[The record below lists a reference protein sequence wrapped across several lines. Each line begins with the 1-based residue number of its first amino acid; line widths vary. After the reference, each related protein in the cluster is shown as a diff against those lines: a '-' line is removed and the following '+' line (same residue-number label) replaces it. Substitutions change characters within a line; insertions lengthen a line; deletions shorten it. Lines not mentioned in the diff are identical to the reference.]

1 MKYLPY
7 IFLLLSFN
15 SFSQNEG
22 NIWYFGY
29 NAGLDFNSGSAVA
42 ITDGALSTFE
52 GCATICDYNGD
63 LLFYTDGLTAYN
75 KNHNV
80 MQNGTNLAGHS
91 SSTQSAVIIKQPGNN
106 SIYYLFT
113 VDFRFG
119 TLDCR
124 YSEIDINL
132 DNGLGGIVP
141 STKNTL
147 VLNPS
152 CEKIA
157 AIQHQNGIDYW
168 IIAHEFG
175 SNNFYSYLLSSAGL
189 SAGIAYSSGS
199 VVNLSANTI
208 GYLRASPD
216 GSRLASARSEENVEL
231 FNFNNT
237 TGSITFEM
245 TLLTYSGVPQ
255 SFYGLEFS
263 PNGNL
268 LYISNVDH
276 ANADLYQFNL
286 AAGSQTDIL
295 NSQTTLG
302 VMPGAGGALQLA
314 PDGKIYNAQYGTG
327 NNYLGVISNPDIV
340 GAGCNYLPNSF
351 YLAGKASGAGLP
363 TFFSSIFIPPQVDTC
378 IPPQA
383 NLPDT
388 IIICNPS
395 VTLTADQ
402 AYTYLWST
410 GETTQSIIVNQ
421 SGDYWVQ
428 VCDTNLGE
436 VLVYENDFN
445 SFIGSEWSDNTTSTY
460 NSTTVLGSFNNAS
473 TTLNLSNLPTHN
485 SIKAVFDLYLL
496 DSWDGNAGPDIWDLS
511 IDGSSAII
519 TTFANTNFGG
529 GIQSYPGNYPSTNA
543 SLTGVNQMGLPNIC
557 YTGINSISSLYKI
570 DSPFSTHYSS
580 SASIDFSA
588 SGLESA
594 CNESWAIDSVKIYV
608 DSALSCCATEF
619 VHVELTT
626 PVANLGPDIITC
638 DSLVTLTASA
648 GYSYLWSTGDT
659 TQSII
664 VDTTG
669 NYQVITCDTFL
680 SQQIIYESNFGIGIG
695 PIWNTTSSFP
705 INGVTALGEFGN
717 QTISLSLNNILPHD
731 SILVEFDLYVIS
743 SWDGNGI
750 PICCGPDFITLR
762 TDGIDMM
769 HATFSN
775 TGQLQSYPDDY
786 PVNNPN
792 QSGVDLIGANF
803 SMYNISRTIAHS
815 NSNAVI
821 DFIGG
826 PGLQSLGD
834 ESWAFSNVKIYTIFN
849 ECCATEDINVQIK
862 CPLTTAII
870 TEPSCNGYADAS
882 IDLTFVDGT
891 LPQTVVWESSDNT
904 FLSNMPNI
912 TNLIAGEYI
921 VSTTCGLTCPPVIE
935 TIIVPEPL
943 ALIVPGIASDISCI
957 GLNDGSVDITI
968 SALVPLVVST
978 EWTGPNSFASILEDI
993 NSLSAGMYSVLV
1005 TDANNC
1011 FITQDFEV
1019 QEPDSILPNPT
1030 ITNVSCNGFSDGT
1043 ALFSITGGTI
1053 PHNVN
1058 WGTLN
1063 PLSLYAGIHTY
1074 SITDDNSC
1082 MFLGEVIILEPDPIL
1097 PNPTTTDLLCYG
1109 DSTGTAVLSPTGG
1122 TAPYNIN
1129 WGANNPSL
1137 LSFGSHLYTITD
1149 TNNCP
1154 YTDVVNIYQSGPI
1167 TVFPNP
1173 ENVSCYGDFDGWC
1186 TIDIT
1191 GGISPYAVDWYGADS
1206 LALSAGTYQYSV
1218 SDSNN
1223 CIITDSVTITQPDSL
1238 KVTYITTHVQCYG
1251 ESTGD
1256 IDVSVLL
1263 VNPPYSYLWTNTT
1276 NPIFIETTQDISNLY
1291 AGTYLLT
1298 VKDSNLCAIELQIVV
1313 SQPTLIIDFL
1323 SIQLSDYTGYNIACK
1338 GENSGWISVAASGG
1352 YIPFTYAWN
1361 TGETTDSI
1369 SNLYKGIYTLIITDG
1384 LGCTATTILNLIEP
1398 PDNLTGVIQATTD
1411 YNGFNISCF
1420 NGSDGGIR
1428 EIPSGGVSPY
1438 VWAWQGIQGG
1448 EYVINQ
1454 MAGYYH
1460 VELYDNNNCFWEDS
1474 ITLTEPPPLD
1484 IQKISVTDTCDR
1496 EVGEAYAI
1504 VSGGVQDYQYIWSS
1518 EDTLSVATNLAQ
1530 GTYELVIAD
1539 ANNCTDTV
1547 WYSIGNLPSP
1557 LIDFYAIPKHK
1568 RFFEQLDDPFV
1579 FIDNTEGFWQNVEYW
1594 YWDFGDNNFDI
1605 DSIVFHSYQDT
1616 GTYDVSL
1623 IIVTEYN
1630 CIDTITKSVLV
1641 DDYDIYIPNAFTP
1654 GDYDEINNIFYVY
1667 AYGVNNFLMNI
1678 YSRWGALLF
1687 ESDNIKKGWDG
1698 RKQGESEICPIGT
1711 YVYYIEIENIYGEIF
1726 KFEGQIMLIR

>member
-1 MKYLPY
+1 MKYLSY
-7 IFLLLSFN
+7 IFLLLSFS

-22 NIWYFGY
+22 NIWYFGEY
-29 NAGLDFNSGSAVA
+29 AGLDFNSGVPVA
-42 ITDGALSTFE
+42 LTNGQLNTLE
-52 GCATICDYNGD
+52 GCASIADQNGD
-63 LLFYTDGLTAYN
+63 LLFYTDGMTVYN
-75 KNHNV
+75 KNHIV
-80 MQNGTNLAGHS
+80 MPNGFGLLGHN
-91 SSTQSAVIIKQPGNN
+91 SSTQSAIIIKKPG
-106 SIYYLFT
+106 SSIIYYIFT
-113 VDFRFG
+113 VDG
-119 TLDCR
+119 VSGNGGGLN
-124 YSEIDINL
+124 YSEVDITL
-132 DNGLGGIVP
+132 QGGLGDITLNKNINIVP
-141 STKNTL
+141 GTCEKVVAIEHQNCGDFWIIVRLENSNTYHSYMFTSSG
-147 VLNPS
+147 LNMIPVVTNIGPVYNITLGYLRGS
-152 CEKIA
+152 PNGDKIA
-157 AIQHQNGIDYW
+157 AANYNFLFPGSDFNLFDFDNLTGIL
-168 IIAHEFG
+168 
-175 SNNFYSYLLSSAGL
+175 SNEITIVVSNPY
-189 SAGIAYSSGS
+189 GI
-199 VVNLSANTI
+199 
-208 GYLRASPD
+208 
-216 GSRLASARSEENVEL
+216 
-231 FNFNNT
+231 
-237 TGSITFEM
+237 
-245 TLLTYSGVPQ
+245 
-255 SFYGLEFS
+255 EFS
-263 PNGNL
+263 PNGNILYVNSDLGEIFQYDL
-268 LYISNVDH
+268 LASNI
-276 ANADLYQFNL
+276 ASSQFL
-286 AAGSQTDIL
+286 L
-295 NSQTTLG
+295 NNSPG
-302 VMPGAGGALQLA
+302 VTWGAIQLA
-314 PDGKIYNAQYGTG
+314 SDNKMYLANLGATYLSVV
-327 NNYLGVISNPDIV
+327 NNPNTIGVGCNFNQSGVYLGGQLSQ
-340 GAGCNYLPNSF
+340 G
-351 YLAGKASGAGLP
+351 GLP
-363 TFFSSIFIPPQVDTC
+363 TFYSSIFVNCDACT
-378 IPPQA
+378 PPQA
-383 NLPDT
+383 NLSDT
-388 IIICNPS
+388 IIICDTS
-395 VTLTADQ
+395 ITLTVDP
-402 AYTYLWST
+402 AYAYLWST

-436 VLVYENDFN
+436 VLVYENDFD

-460 NSTTVLGSFNNAS
+460 NSTTVLGNFNNAS
-473 TTLNLSNLPTHN
+473 TTLNLNNLPTHT

-511 IDGSSAII
+511 IDGSNAIN
-519 TTFANTNFGG
+519 TTFANINFGG
-529 GIQSYPGNYPSTNA
+529 GMQQSYPGNYPSTNA
-543 SLTGVNQMGLPNIC
+543 PLTDVNQMGLPNIC

-570 DSPFSTHYSS
+570 DSPFSTHSS
-580 SASIDFSA
+580 TSANLNFSA
-588 SGLESA
+588 SGLESS
-594 CNESWAIDSVKIYV
+594 CNESWAIDSVKVYV
-608 DSALSCCATEF
+608 DGALSCCATEF
-619 VHVELTT
+619 VHVELTA
-626 PVANLGPDIITC
+626 PVANLGPDIFTC
-638 DSLVTLTASA
+638 DSLVTLTASG
-648 GYSYLWSTGDT
+648 GYTYLWSTGEI

-664 VDTTG
+664 VNTTG
-669 NYQVITCDTFL
+669 NYQVEICDPAANTL
-680 SQQIIYESNFGIGIG
+680 VYESNFDIGIG
-695 PIWNTTSSFP
+695 PNWNTTSSYL
-705 INGVTALGEFGN
+705 INGITALGQFSN
-717 QTISLSLNNILPHD
+717 QTISLSSNSLLLHD
-731 SILVEFDLYVIS
+731 SILVEFDLYVIG

-769 HATFSN
+769 HATFSS
-775 TGQLQSYPDDY
+775 TSQLQSYPDDY

-792 QSGVDLIGANF
+792 QSGVDLIGAGF

-834 ESWAFSNVKIYTIFN
+834 ESWAFSNVKTYTIFN

-862 CPLTTAII
+862 CPPTAVVI
-870 TEPSCNGYADAS
+870 TEPSCNGYADGS

-904 FLSNMPNI
+904 FLSNMSNI
-912 TNLIAGEYI
+912 TNLIAGQYI
-921 VSTTCGLTCPPVIE
+921 VSTTCDLTCPPVIE
-935 TIIVPEPL
+935 TIIVPDPP
-943 ALIVPGIASDISCI
+943 ALIVPGITSDISCT
-957 GLNDGSVDITI
+957 GMNDGSINITVSGLI
-968 SALVPLVVST
+968 PLVVST

-993 NSLSAGMYSVLV
+993 NGLSVGMYSVLV
-1005 TDANNC
+1005 TDVNNC
-1011 FITQDFEV
+1011 FVIEDFEV
-1019 QEPDSILPNPT
+1019 KEPDPILPNPT
-1030 ITNVSCNGFSDGT
+1030 ITAVLCYGDNTGTVIFSP
-1043 ALFSITGGTI
+1043 TGGSSPYNI
-1053 PHNVN
+1053 D
-1058 WGTLN
+1058 WGANN
-1063 PLSLYAGIHTY
+1063 PLLLSAGSHLY
-1074 SITDDNSC
+1074 SITDVNNCSYP
-1082 MFLGEVIILEPDPIL
+1082 GVVIIPQPDPIL
-1097 PNPTTTDLLCYG
+1097 PNPTTTTVLCYG
-1109 DSTGTAVLSPTGG
+1109 DNTGTAVLSPTGG
-1122 TAPYNIN
+1122 SSPYNIN
-1129 WGANNPSL
+1129 WGANNPLL
-1137 LSFGSHLYTITD
+1137 LSAGSHLYSIID
-1149 TNNCP
+1149 ANNCP
-1154 YTDVVNIYQSGPI
+1154 YAGVVDIYESDPI
-1167 TVFPNP
+1167 TVFSNP
-1173 ENVSCYGDFDGWC
+1173 EHVSCYGGFDGWC
-1186 TIDIT
+1186 TIDIF

-1206 LALSAGTYQYSV
+1206 LALSAGTYLYSV

-1223 CIITDSVTITQPDSL
+1223 CILTDSVTITQPDSL

-1263 VNPPYSYLWTNTT
+1263 VSPPYSYLWTNTT
-1276 NPIFIETTQDISNLY
+1276 NPIFIETTQDVSNLY

-1298 VKDSNLCAIELQIVV
+1298 VKDANLCAIELQIVV

-1438 VWAWQGIQGG
+1438 VWAWQSIQGG

-1484 IQKISVTDTCDR
+1484 IQKMSVTDTCDR

-1539 ANNCTDTV
+1539 ANNCTDTA
-1547 WYSIGNLPSP
+1547 WYSIVNLPSP

-1568 RFFEQLDDPFV
+1568 RFLEQLDDPFV

-1605 DSIVFHSYQDT
+1605 DSIAFHSYKDT

-1687 ESDNIKKGWDG
+1687 ESDNMKKGWDG

>member
-1 MKYLPY
+1 VKYLPY

-1030 ITNVSCNGFSDGT
+1030 IANVSCNGFSDGK

-1053 PHNVN
+1053 PYNVN
-1058 WGTLN
+1058 WGTSN
-1063 PLSLYAGIHTY
+1063 PLNLYAGTHAY

-1082 MFLGEVIILEPDPIL
+1082 VFLGEVIIWEPDPIL
-1097 PNPTTTDLLCYG
+1097 PNPTTTAVLCNG
-1109 DSTGTAVLSPTGG
+1109 DSTGTAFLSPTGG
-1122 TAPYNIN
+1122 TSPYNIN

-1137 LSFGSHLYTITD
+1137 LSAGLHLYAITD
-1149 TNNCP
+1149 NNNCIYP
-1154 YTDVVNIYQSGPI
+1154 GVVNIFQPGPI
-1167 TVFPNP
+1167 VVSPTQQ
-1173 ENVSCYGDFDGWC
+1173 NVSCYGYLDGWC
-1186 TIDIT
+1186 TISII
-1191 GGISPYAVDWYGADS
+1191 GGIPNYTVDWYGAYS
-1206 LALSAGTYQYSV
+1206 LSLSSGTYLYSV
-1218 SDSNN
+1218 SDANN
-1223 CIITDSVTITQPDSL
+1223 CILTDSVTITQPDSL
-1238 KVTYITTHVQCYG
+1238 KVTYITTDVQCYE
-1251 ESTGD
+1251 ESTGN

-1263 VNPPYSYLWTNTT
+1263 VNPPYSYVWTNTT
-1276 NPIFIETTQDISNLY
+1276 NLTFIETTEDISNLD

-1298 VKDSNLCAIELQIVV
+1298 VTDADLCAIELQIVV
-1313 SQPTLIIDFL
+1313 SQPTPISEHI
-1323 SIQLSDYTGYNIACK
+1323 SIQFSNYTGYNIACK
-1338 GENSGWISVAASGG
+1338 GENSGWISVEASGG

-1369 SNLYKGIYTLIITDG
+1369 SNLYAGIYTLIITDG
-1384 LGCTATTILNLIEP
+1384 LGCIESFNLNLSEP
-1398 PDNLTGVIQATTD
+1398 DTSLTGVIQATSD

-1420 NGSDGGIR
+1420 NGIDGGIR
-1428 EIPSGGVSPY
+1428 EIPIGGVSPY
-1438 VWAWQGIQGG
+1438 TWFWDGIQGS
-1448 EYVINQ
+1448 EYVVNKS
-1454 MAGYYH
+1454 AGYH
-1460 VELYDNNNCFWEDS
+1460 NVELYDDNNCLWEND
-1474 ITLTEPPPLD
+1474 IILTEPTPLF
-1484 IQKISVTDTCDR
+1484 IQNISVTDTCDR
-1496 EVGEAYAI
+1496 SVGEI
-1504 VSGGVQDYQYIWSS
+1504 NINVSGGIFPYTYLWSS
-1518 EDTLSVATNLAQ
+1518 GQNSDSIKNLKEGSYTLTS
-1530 GTYELVIAD
+1530 ID
-1539 ANNCTDTV
+1539 ANLCEISE
-1547 WYSIGNLPSP
+1547 SISVLNIKNPEA
-1557 LIDFYAIPKHK
+1557 DFHTYPQHK
-1568 RFFEQLDDPFV
+1568 RYYNQLENPFL
-1579 FIDNTEGFWQNVEYW
+1579 FIDISNTFFQKIIDWQ
-1594 YWDFGDNNFDI
+1594 WDFGDNYLGK
-1605 DSIVFHSYQDT
+1605 DSISSHSYAEIGEYT
-1616 GTYDVSL
+1616 ILLT
-1623 IIVTEYN
+1623 IETEYN
-1630 CIDTITKSVLV
+1630 CWDTISKKVLI
-1641 DDYDIYIPNAFTP
+1641 DEYDLYIPNAFTP
-1654 GDYDEINNIFYVY
+1654 FTGDVLNDEFK
-1667 AYGVNNFLMNI
+1667 AYGYGIRNYTMKI
-1678 YSRWGALLF
+1678 YNRWGGIIF
-1687 ESDNIKKGWDG
+1687 ESDNINIGWDG
-1698 RKQGESEICPIGT
+1698 TINDGGTIAQIGI
-1711 YVYYIEIENIYGEIF
+1711 YIYYIAVENIYGEIF
-1726 KFEGQIMLIR
+1726 KYEGKLNLIR